1 MHDAN
6 ARESRVVYD
15 LPELQPSNVR
25 VGVVIV
31 IAAVLMIWRPCVWVQ
46 TLPERQKRGEFGSGR
61 PVRLMDEGV
70 PMRTPPG

>member
-46 TLPERQKRGEFGSGR
+46 TLPKGRSAANSAAPDPFG
-61 PVRLMDEGV
+61 
-70 PMRTPPG
+70 